1 MKKHIPNIITLS
13 RIPMS
18 VAMLFVQSVP
28 AVFWTLYMLCG
39 LSDVLDGAIARR
51 TGATSRLGESLDTI
65 ADTVFVV
72 VWMILFLPAINVG
85 KWIWVCVGLI
95 ALVKVLNIVSGFIVQ
110 KTFVSMHTYAN
121 KATGTLLFLLPLF
134 IQVDFLTI
142 PYMVLTCVTATF
154 AAIQEGHLI
163 RSGQ

>member
-1 MKKHIPNIITLS
+1 
-13 RIPMS
+13 MS